1 MYLDFSAAL
10 SLNLEKA
17 VDSKLVPSARFLV
30 ESIMRHSPECAT
42 RDVVLKISNEVILKN
57 AGRSLFSWF
66 AGLLKIKTEDIGN
79 ILAAGLTDIRKGPD
93 RPILLSLN
101 IEDASTAQ

>member
-1 MYLDFSAAL
+1 
-10 SLNLEKA
+10 
-17 VDSKLVPSARFLV
+17 
-30 ESIMRHSPECAT
+30 MRHSPECAT

-66 AGLLKIKTEDIGN
+66 EGLLKIKTEDIGN
-79 ILAAGLTDIRKGPD
+79 ILAAGLTDISNGPD
-93 RPILLSLN
+93 RRILLSLN